1 MASNRSSIV
10 KMHMEYGGIK
20 STCNQPSGQVN
31 HVSQDQGR
39 QASNSNLLAL
49 PGIFHLLLIQV
60 LEWFILLRWKSLVA
74 LIEETNK
81 LSK

>member
-1 MASNRSSIV
+1 MRHVHLQLDIYIVFLHRFIMASNGSSIL

-20 STCNQPSGQVN
+20 SRSNQPSGQVN

-49 PGIFHLLLIQV
+49 PGICHLLLIQV
-60 LEWFILLRWKSLVA
+60 FE
-74 LIEETNK
+74 
-81 LSK
+81 